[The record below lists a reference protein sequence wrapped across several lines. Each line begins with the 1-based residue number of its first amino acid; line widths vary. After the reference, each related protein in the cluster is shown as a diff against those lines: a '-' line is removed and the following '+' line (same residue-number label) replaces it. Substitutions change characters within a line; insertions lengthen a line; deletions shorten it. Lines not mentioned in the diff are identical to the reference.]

1 MYATPEQV
9 LDYLYNLLVANKVAL
24 ELGFVGYAEEKLI
37 PKYPA
42 VQVSAEPLIREIHG
56 THQFRNTY
64 NMSFWVYHAKLTD
77 SHKVRTKNDLLTVT
91 AIRALLHNNLT
102 LGGNIIFG
110 FVDSENPGV
119 LASPKNDPVVGTR
132 MTWTGSAVVPFI

>member
-1 MYATPEQV
+1 MYSTPEQV

-24 ELGFVGYAEEKLI
+24 GLGFVGYAEEKLI
-37 PKYPA
+37 TKYPA
-42 VQVSAEPLIREIHG
+42 VQVSAEPLIRELHA
-56 THQFRNTY
+56 THQFRVNF
-64 NMSFWVYHAKLTD
+64 NMSLWVYHAKLTD

-91 AIRALLHNNLT
+91 AIRNLLHSNLT

-132 MTWTGSAVVPFI
+132 MTWTGNSVVPFT